1 MTRAIAMCGLLAA
14 SGLAGCAP
22 TPAPQ
27 PAAPPQRDLVV
38 LAAQPESGEIGRL
51 VVTTSSGTVE
61 LARAG
66 ESTTVTAG
74 GPPGAVVVLD
84 DAVIRRH
91 FGAALAVQPPA
102 ARHFN
107 LYFEVGGNSLTT
119 ESRVLVAEVVV
130 TVQGRV
136 APDVSVTGHT
146 DTTGSA
152 ESNVTLGLR
161 RAGLIRDLLVQA
173 GLNPSV
179 IDVVSHGESDLLFA
193 TPDNTAEA
201 RNRRVEVTVR

>member
-66 ESTTVTAG
+66 ESTAHSPAPCPLQCVASNCSARTGGSRFGRSDHRPSAHTVGSLAQANLS
-74 GPPGAVVVLD
+74 PPGTPAFARRPYGTLLDTGALVDYDFCQTCIVDKQLHCFD
-84 DAVIRRH
+84 DAPPGCIERDFVFTGPRRRS
-91 FGAALAVQPPA
+91 LAVID
-102 ARHFN
+102 
-107 LYFEVGGNSLTT
+107 
-119 ESRVLVAEVVV
+119 
-130 TVQGRV
+130 TV
-136 APDVSVTGHT
+136 
-146 DTTGSA
+146 
-152 ESNVTLGLR
+152 
-161 RAGLIRDLLVQA
+161 
-173 GLNPSV
+173 
-179 IDVVSHGESDLLFA
+179 
-193 TPDNTAEA
+193 
-201 RNRRVEVTVR
+201 